1 MPSLVMSSGQG
12 HYSADSDRL
21 YQMIGNLVANAI
33 AYGAAGGSVTVCSRF
48 EDEAIALTV
57 HNTGTP
63 LPAELL
69 DDLFEPTVVS
79 LLRQLA
85 GWFQP

>member
-1 MPSLVMSSGQG
+1 M
-12 HYSADSDRL
+12 
-21 YQMIGNLVANAI
+21 VANAI

-69 DDLFEPTVVS
+69 DDLFEPTVDS
-79 LLRQLA
+79 YCANLQA
-85 GWFQP
+85 GSNPDRDDRIRHKSMTT

>member
-1 MPSLVMSSGQG
+1 MSSGQG